1 MFDSANVGRR
11 QAAGRRLLA
20 TATELQ
26 PDRNAAAAS
35 ERESEL
41 IDKVAELKAAHADLK
56 YEMLEMKAALQAKIE
71 EGQEETRALL
81 MKLLAERGH

>member
-26 PDRNAAAAS
+26 PDRNAAAS